1 MLSITPV
8 SLCIQRLDKN
18 GISFILPLL
27 GIINLLVNR
36 ARRLILLLVRWRGL
50 WLKVFRIHSASVIIA
65 AAKGN
70 KIMYKILIFAGQIL
84 LKYMSKGYVRY
95 VIFGNVM
102 QKRKARLLACQS
114 DLILLKRSYTYR
126 STCYLIFDMP
136 PSTT

>member
-36 ARRLILLLVRWRGL
+36 ARRLILLLVLLLLLVRWRGL

-70 KIMYKILIFAGQIL
+70 KIMNKILIFAGQIL
-84 LKYMSKGYVRY
+84 LKYMSKG
-95 VIFGNVM
+95 
-102 QKRKARLLACQS
+102 
-114 DLILLKRSYTYR
+114 
-126 STCYLIFDMP
+126 
-136 PSTT
+136 